1 MRREFIIT
9 TEVSPKLSRVSFVN
23 CRVDLKMSMIGFLPM
38 L

>member
-9 TEVSPKLSRVSFVN
+9 TEVSPELPSIGLVN
-23 CRVDLKMSMIGFLPM
+23 CRVDLKMSMIVFLPM